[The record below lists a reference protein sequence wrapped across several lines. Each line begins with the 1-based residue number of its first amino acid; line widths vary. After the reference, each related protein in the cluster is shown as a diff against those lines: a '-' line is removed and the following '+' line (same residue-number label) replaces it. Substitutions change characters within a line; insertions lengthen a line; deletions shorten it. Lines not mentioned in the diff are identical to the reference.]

1 MPAALAPSRFTGGVW
16 LAAIASF
23 VLVLV
28 GCSSAATPGFTFS
41 PASSGPSVAGSAPAT
56 SAAPSLAVTPTPSA
70 TALGFTPG
78 TTAAPRLIHIDSND
92 TLLFAPNFLVVADG
106 ETVTFEI
113 ANKGAVGHEF
123 MVGPQKAAF
132 ANIAGTPE
140 VAEITAGLTKTLTY
154 TFTGPGPFAFA
165 CHATGH
171 FEHGMLGYI
180 QVVGQGAPSVG
191 TAKVPRIA
199 PITMTDTLK
208 FDPATEPAAPG
219 ETVSFVL
226 LNAGTVTHEFQ
237 VGPEAGVAAN
247 KVDGKSVKEV
257 ADINAGQVAELTY
270 TFPTTGAYAFACH
283 VPGHYEAGMKGDG
296 NAALAGS
303 FHQRSGLRIG
313 STAAADRNLGGEPMM
328 GPYGGWEMGLGAGS
342 GCSAGSR
349 LSLGSSC
356 SSSGL

>member
-1 MPAALAPSRFTGGVW
+1 MALRGTFTGRCNPETSHARGPSLRRRVGINAAWAARKDSLVSFANARSRFTGTARIAV
-16 LAAIASF
+16 IASA
-23 VLVLV
+23 VLLIAA
-28 GCSSAATPGFTFS
+28 CSSAAGPGFTLAPGS
-41 PASSGPSVAGSAPAT
+41 TGPSGSPSTPASSASS
-56 SAAPSLAVTPTPSA
+56 AVTPAPSGS
-70 TALGFTPG
+70 ALGFTPG
-78 TTAAPRLIHIDSND
+78 TKATPRLIHIDSND
-92 TLLFAPNFLVVADG
+92 TLLFAPNVLVVADG

-180 QVVGQGAPSVG
+180 QVVGPSVPAVG

-208 FDPATEPAAPG
+208 FDPSTQAVAPG

-283 VPGHYEAGMKGDG
+283 VPGHYEAGMKGTVKI
-296 NAALAGS
+296 S
-303 FHQRSGLRIG
+303 
-313 STAAADRNLGGEPMM
+313 
-328 GPYGGWEMGLGAGS
+328 
-342 GCSAGSR
+342 
-349 LSLGSSC
+349 
-356 SSSGL
+356 